1 MQFFGCKANRPRRIE
16 RLGFDGVAKTH
27 PRALV
32 RGIGLEKLVR
42 KIAQGQNRL
51 IDSMES
57 KVTKNAFEH
66 GNAHNREHLFGLARG
81 QGPQTRAFPAHQD
94 DRLHERYFFV
104 VVVVGAVVVGTVVVG
119 TVVVGAETVGKVV
132 APPLTAVVGV
142 VEVWPAWSMAEI
154 VVAGGRGT
162 FAPLGKKEI
171 VTREF
176 AVRWNALVEL
186 LVCGLVDAKL
196 DQKV

>member
-1 MQFFGCKANRPRRIE
+1 MHK
-16 RLGFDGVAKTH
+16 
-27 PRALV
+27 
-32 RGIGLEKLVR
+32 
-42 KIAQGQNRL
+42 
-51 IDSMES
+51 
-57 KVTKNAFEH
+57 
-66 GNAHNREHLFGLARG
+66 
-81 QGPQTRAFPAHQD
+81 
-94 DRLHERYFFV
+94 RYFFV
-104 VVVVGAVVVGTVVVG
+104 VVVVGAVVVGAVVVG
-119 TVVVGAETVGKVV
+119 TEMVGKVV
-132 APPLTAVVGV
+132 ALPFTAVVGV